1 MAKWKKA
8 EEGYF
13 ADSFERDSVC
23 AYTDT
28 GISTSQGISNTI
40 ALNNCTCNDWDGVA
54 SLAKGE
60 CCLTVSDNAVLV
72 NNADV
77 YSFTNLIV
85 ELQEKVRVLELA
97 IKQQQTKVLRHYD
110 RSDFLTLGG

>member
-1 MAKWKKA
+1 MAKWKKV

-28 GISTSQGISNTI
+28 GISRGISNTI
-40 ALNNCTCNDWDGVA
+40 TANNCTCSDLEGVA

-60 CCLTVSDNAVLV
+60 CCFTVSDNAVLTTK
-72 NNADV
+72 ADV
-77 YSFTNLIV
+77 YSFTNPIV
-85 ELQEKVRVLELA
+85 ELQEKVAALELA
-97 IKQQQTKVLRHYD
+97 IKQQQTKVSRHYK